1 MNNKPSGLLQSA
13 AQQALTPTFL
23 DGGGEMGALI
33 RAHDWSGSALG
44 PPARW
49 PPALRTAVRLMLT
62 TGHPMCIWW
71 GADLA
76 CLHND
81 AYRES
86 VAPERRAGALGR
98 PARQV
103 WSESWDLISP
113 QIEQLMSGRG
123 ATWTVNDLTCS
134 GSPIDDETAPG
145 GIGGVLVVCSKAPD
159 ALLRESEA
167 RFHTAL
173 TAGRMGSWETDHTT
187 NTRHWSKE
195 GMALFGLTLV
205 DGRGQVG
212 GADDEYVA
220 ALHPDDRHLAQR
232 FRELAARQDSFPAE
246 YRIVKSDGTTLWL
259 SGRGLVVERGP
270 QGQALRLVSIM
281 ADATER
287 KLAEEQL
294 RTERERL
301 GLALGAGQMGAYD
314 LNIKDDVLWWSPE
327 TYALFGVDPERF
339 VPSRESVL
347 ALIHPDDREA
357 FSRLRAHAIEQ
368 RRPFVHEFRIRR
380 ADGTQAWLGHRGQA
394 EYDAEGNPLRSF
406 GVAMD
411 ITERKQVE
419 EMLRDADRKKDH
431 FIAVLAHELRN
442 PLAPI
447 RNAIHVL
454 RQSGPADPTTTWC
467 HDVID
472 RQVGQMARLLDDLL
486 DMSRLSRGQ
495 LQLRSQPL
503 SLATAIEQAI
513 EIAQPLID
521 AGGHAFTVQ
530 MPPADWSLN
539 GDLTRLAQVF
549 SNILINAAKYT
560 PPRGNI
566 ALSVEQQTG
575 QAIVKV
581 TDTGIGIGAE
591 HLSQIFEIFGQVASA
606 LNRSQGG
613 QGIGLSLAKGLVEMH
628 GGTISARSPGVD
640 QGSEFEVR
648 LPLIPAMPRVDLPE
662 AGIETAVRGEARYRI
677 LIADDLR
684 DGSDSLA
691 LLLTAMGHLVEVAYD
706 GEHALRLAEGSRPEV
721 VLLDLGMP
729 KVDGYEVCRQIRAAP
744 WGGRMMLI
752 AQTGWGQE
760 DDRRRTHA
768 AGFDHHVIK
777 PVAPDALVAL
787 FRPR

>member
-1 MNNKPSGLLQSA
+1 MNDKPSGPVRSLAEQTG
-13 AQQALTPTFL
+13 TPRFL
-23 DGGGEMGALI
+23 GGGGEMGARI
-33 RAHDWSGSALG
+33 RAHDWSSSVLG
-44 PPARW
+44 PPVGW
-49 PPALRTAVRLMLT
+49 PQSLRTAVRLMLN
-62 TGHPMCIWW
+62 TGHPMCLWW
-71 GADLA
+71 GADLT
-76 CLHND
+76 CLYND
-81 AYRES
+81 AYRDS
-86 VAPERRAGALGR
+86 ILPERHPDALAR
-98 PARQV
+98 PARKV
-103 WSESWDLISP
+103 WGENWGVIGP
-113 QIEQLMSGRG
+113 QIDQLMSSRG
-123 ATWTVNDLTCS
+123 ASWTVNGLTCS
-134 GSPIDDETAPG
+134 CSPIDDETAPG
-145 GIGGVLVVCSKAPD
+145 GIGGVLVVCTETSD

-195 GMALFGLTLV
+195 GMALFGLTLA

-212 GADDEYVA
+212 GANDEFVA

-246 YRIVKSDGTTLWL
+246 YRIVKPDGMTLWL

-281 ADATER
+281 TDATER
-287 KLAEEQL
+287 KLVEEQL

-327 TYALFGVDPERF
+327 TYALFGVDPEHF

-357 FSRLRAHAIEQ
+357 FSRLRAQAIEQ

-380 ADGTQAWLGHRGQA
+380 VDGTQVWLGHRGQA
-394 EYDAEGNPLRSF
+394 EYDAEGHPLRSF
-406 GVAMD
+406 GVTMD

-454 RQSGPADPTTTWC
+454 RRSGPADPTTSWC

-495 LQLRSQPL
+495 LQLRPQPL

-530 MPPADWSLN
+530 MPPPAWSLN

-560 PPRGNI
+560 PPHGRI
-566 ALSVEQQTG
+566 ALTVER
-575 QAIVKV
+575 QADQAVVKV
-581 TDTGIGIGAE
+581 TDTGIGIAAE

-628 GGTISARSPGVD
+628 GGTISARSPGAD
-640 QGSEFEVR
+640 QGSEFELR
-648 LPLIPAMPRVDLPE
+648 LPLLPPMPRIELRE
-662 AGIETAVRGEARYRI
+662 AGVETAARAKARYRI

-691 LLLTAMGHLVEVAYD
+691 LLLKAMGHLVEVAYD
-706 GEHALRLAEGSRPEV
+706 GEQALRLAEGSRPEM

-760 DDRRRTHA
+760 HDRRRTHA

-777 PVAPDALVAL
+777 PVVPDALVAL
-787 FRPR
+787 FGPR

>member
-1 MNNKPSGLLQSA
+1 MNDKPSGPVQGPA
-13 AQQALTPTFL
+13 PQTRTPRFL
-23 DGGGEMGALI
+23 DGGGEMGARI
-33 RAHDWSGSALG
+33 RAHDWSSSALG

-49 PPALRTAVRLMLT
+49 PPSLRTAVRLMLN
-62 TGHPMCIWW
+62 TGHPMCLWW
-71 GADLA
+71 GADLI
-76 CLHND
+76 CLYND

-86 VAPERRAGALGR
+86 MLPEQPDALAQ
-98 PARQV
+98 PARKV
-103 WSESWDLISP
+103 WGSRWGVIGP
-113 QIEQLMSGRG
+113 QIEQVLSGRG
-123 ATWTVNDLTCS
+123 ATWSVNDLSFS
-134 GSPIDDETAPG
+134 GSPIDDETASG
-145 GIGGVLVVCSKAPD
+145 GIGGVLAICTETSD

-187 NTRHWSKE
+187 NTRRWSKE
-195 GMALFGLTLV
+195 GTALFGLTLA

-212 GADDEYVA
+212 GANDEYVA

-232 FRELAARQDSFPAE
+232 FRELAAQQDSFPAE
-246 YRIVKSDGTTLWL
+246 YRIIRPDGTTLWL

-327 TYALFGVDPERF
+327 TYALFGVDAERF
-339 VPSRESVL
+339 VPSREAVL
-347 ALIHPDDREA
+347 ELIHPDDRET
-357 FSRLRAHAIEQ
+357 FSRLRAQAIEQ

-380 ADGTQAWLGHRGQA
+380 ADGTQIWLGHRGQA
-394 EYDAEGNPLRSF
+394 EYDAEGRPLRSF
-406 GVAMD
+406 GVTMD
-411 ITERKQVE
+411 ITERKLAE
-419 EMLRDADRKKDH
+419 EMLRDADRKKDR
-431 FIAVLAHELRN
+431 FIAILAHELRN

-454 RQSGPADPTTTWC
+454 RQTGPADPTTTWC

-486 DMSRLSRGQ
+486 DMSRLNRGQ
-495 LQLRSQPL
+495 LQLRPQPL

-521 AGGHAFTVQ
+521 AGEHSFTAQ
-530 MPPADWSLN
+530 MPPPAWTLN

-560 PPRGNI
+560 PPHGRI
-566 ALSVEQQTG
+566 ALTVEQQAD
-575 QAIVKV
+575 QAVVRV
-581 TDTGIGIGAE
+581 TDTGIGIAAE
-591 HLSQIFEIFGQVASA
+591 HLSQIFEIFGQVESA

-613 QGIGLSLAKGLVEMH
+613 QGIGLALAKGLVEMH
-628 GGTISARSPGVD
+628 HGAISVRSPGAG

-648 LPLIPAMPRVDLPE
+648 LPLMPPVPLVGDLPE
-662 AGIETAVRGEARYRI
+662 AGR
-677 LIADDLR
+677 
-684 DGSDSLA
+684 
-691 LLLTAMGHLVEVAYD
+691 
-706 GEHALRLAEGSRPEV
+706 
-721 VLLDLGMP
+721 
-729 KVDGYEVCRQIRAAP
+729 C
-744 WGGRMMLI
+744 
-752 AQTGWGQE
+752 
-760 DDRRRTHA
+760 
-768 AGFDHHVIK
+768 
-777 PVAPDALVAL
+777 
-787 FRPR
+787 